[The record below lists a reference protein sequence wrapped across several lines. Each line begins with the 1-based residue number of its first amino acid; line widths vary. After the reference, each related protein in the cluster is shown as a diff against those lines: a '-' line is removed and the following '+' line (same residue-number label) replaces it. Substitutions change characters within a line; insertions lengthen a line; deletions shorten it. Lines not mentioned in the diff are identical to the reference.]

1 MKFEL
6 HTPESAP
13 EGASARLQAVSDSM
27 GGFLP
32 NLYRQMAN
40 APAVLDAYLDLTDI
54 LRKTSFSPAE
64 QQLILLTASVRNGCA
79 YCVPAHTSGARMAK
93 LDKEAITAIRDEQP
107 VPDGRL
113 EVLRRFTEETLET
126 RGKVS
131 TASKQ
136 EFFDAGFTQTQS
148 IEILVGIAMKALS
161 NSFARMVET
170 PVDDVLAKLTWDGND
185 RV

>member
-1 MKFEL
+1 MEFEL
-6 HTPESAP
+6 HTPEAAP
-13 EGASARLQAVSDSM
+13 EGAGARLQAVSDSM

-40 APAVLDAYLDLTDI
+40 APALLDAYLDLTEL

-93 LDKEAITAIRDEQP
+93 LDKDAITAIRDEQP
-107 VPDGRL
+107 IADARL
-113 EVLRRFTEETLET
+113 EALRKFTEEMLET

-131 TASKQ
+131 AASKKA
-136 EFFDAGFTQTQS
+136 FLDAGFTQTQS
-148 IEILVGIAMKALS
+148 IEILIGIAMKALS
-161 NSFARMVET
+161 NSFARMVDT
-170 PVDDVLAKLTWDGND
+170 PVDDVLTKLAWDGND

>member
-1 MKFEL
+1 MIFEL
-6 HTPESAP
+6 HTPQTAP
-13 EGASARLQAVSDSM
+13 EEARERLQAVSDNM

-40 APAVLDAYLDLTDI
+40 APAVLDAYLDLSDI
-54 LRKTSFSPAE
+54 LRRTSFTPAE

-79 YCVPAHTSGARMAK
+79 YCVPAHSSGARMAK
-93 LDKEAITAIRDEQP
+93 LDKDAITAIRDEIP
-107 VPDGRL
+107 IADERL
-113 EVLRRFTEETLET
+113 EALRRFTEDVLDT

-131 TASKQ
+131 DAAR
-136 EFFDAGFTQTQS
+136 EAFLAAGFTQTQS
-148 IEILVGIAMKALS
+148 IEVLVGISMKALS
-161 NSFARMVET
+161 NSFARMVGT